1 MRLLHRNPNERFA
14 TSDELIHA
22 LDALIAKHQLWVS
35 PKALGKYMRMLFA
48 DRIAAWEEALQQGV
62 PFTQH
67 VAQTITSQSQRSEL
81 ETPPSA
87 FPGLPPRTSE
97 MLAAEP
103 TPHSV
108 AAYPSLR
115 RSRRWLWIALVALVV
130 TAGGIAA
137 DLVLASG
144 SSKSPPANDVQMTNT
159 APATTP
165 SQAATPRET
174 AKPTP
179 IIEAAVPEP
188 TVPEPTVPEPTVNPT
203 PVARP
208 AVKPTVKPP
217 LRHVAKPPPAA
228 TKPKP
233 KPDPNKP
240 EQEPTWDPNSPYLPQ

>member
-1 MRLLHRNPNERFA
+1 VMRLLDRDPSARFA

-22 LDALIAKHQLWVS
+22 LDELIAKHQLWVS

-48 DRIAAWEEALQQGV
+48 DRIAAWEEALQRGV

-115 RSRRWLWIALVALVV
+115 SSRRWLWIALVALVV
-130 TAGGIAA
+130 TGGGIAA
-137 DLVLASG
+137 DVMLADG
-144 SSKSPPANDVQMTNT
+144 ARKPLPANDVQMTST
-159 APATTP
+159 VPMTTP
-165 SQAATPRET
+165 PQPVTPPEP

-179 IIEAAVPEP
+179 VVEPAVDEPIVHEP
-188 TVPEPTVPEPTVNPT
+188 TVKPT
-203 PVARP
+203 PVAEP
-208 AVKPTVKPP
+208 AAKPAAKPP
-217 LRHVAKPPPAA
+217 VRHVAKPPPA
-228 TKPKP
+228 TKPRSR
-233 KPDPNKP
+233 PDPNKP
-240 EQEPTWDPNSPYLPQ
+240 DQEPTWDPNSPYLPQ